1 MTEFLEEEEE
11 SPAETITPVPSSQ
24 ITQDTNPAAN
34 GWYEYADDDTSFL
47 LPIPTSDTTPVEGK
61 TYYTVT
67 YNGPSSNNEGVNNMS
82 ETAIAYS
89 TYQTYLMYKTSSTG
103 TYAKVVDI
111 KDYPDM
117 LGDPNL
123 LDCTTL
129 SHGMEMRIP
138 GILQAGDGYPFT
150 ANYTPTNFSLIKNTL
165 SGHQYWYALYLGGT
179 TAGVPDGHNGKFE

>member
-11 SPAETITPVPSSQ
+11 AAETITPVPSSQ

-34 GWYEYADDDTSFL
+34 GWYEYADDDTSHL

-103 TYAKVVDI
+103 TYEKVVDI

-117 LGDPNL
+117 LGSPNMIPV
-123 LDCTTL
+123 TSL
-129 SHGMEMRIP
+129 SDGMEKNIP
-138 GILQAGDGYPFT
+138 GILQTGDGYPFT
-150 ANYTPTNFSLIKNTL
+150 ANYTPTNFSLIKNI
-165 SGHQYWYALYLGGT
+165 LG
-179 TAGVPDGHNGKFE
+179 N